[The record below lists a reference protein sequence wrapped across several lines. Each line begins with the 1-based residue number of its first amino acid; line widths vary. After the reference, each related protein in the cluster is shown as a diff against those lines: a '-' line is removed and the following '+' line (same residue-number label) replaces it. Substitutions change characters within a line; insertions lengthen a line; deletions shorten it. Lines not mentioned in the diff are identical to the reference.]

1 MSCLVSEVW
10 LPWEYGNVRVYAQ
23 CAEPFAMHTSDAS
36 KEMLLLCCHG
46 AVCKLSGGMSEGMK
60 LLPQHWPRGGL
71 SSVVAKWLWVSCK
84 SVQGIELKP
93 CDALCVCHCVGE
105 EGFRRSSAPDI
116 LDVVGPPAIPILI
129 VPEWHVEK
137 EPLYR
142 DDRGEPLA

>member
-1 MSCLVSEVW
+1 MPGLGSEVW
-10 LPWEYGNVRVYAQ
+10 LPWEYGYVRVDAQ
-23 CAEPFAMHTSDAS
+23 CAKPFVMHTSDAS

-93 CDALCVCHCVGE
+93 SNALCVRHHVCG
-105 EGFRRSSAPDI
+105 EGFRCISALGNLI
-116 LDVVGPPAIPILI
+116 AAGPTAIPNLI
-129 VPEWHVEK
+129 GPKGHIK
-137 EPLYR
+137 YEPLY
-142 DDRGEPLA
+142 G